1 MSNSSVYKPNLK
13 GMIVGNGVTNNYLDS
28 DQAYIDMS
36 YWHSLI
42 DKKTWDS
49 MNKNECNYTLDARTE
64 KPIYNLSQECVT
76 AHQQYENATQNV
88 NIYDILGYC
97 WNSQE
102 SQEEENLGM
111 KTYKK

>member
-1 MSNSSVYKPNLK
+1 
-13 GMIVGNGVTNNYLDS
+13 
-28 DQAYIDMS
+28 MS

-76 AHQQYENATQNV
+76 AH
-88 NIYDILGYC
+88 
-97 WNSQE
+97 
-102 SQEEENLGM
+102 
-111 KTYKK
+111 